1 MLEREQQAKLEAQLD
16 AELEN
21 QADLEREQ
29 REQES
34 EFGRRASVA
43 VEEEKM
49 PHEETLQALAK
60 ERELRARA
68 AFQQ

>member
-1 MLEREQQAKLEAQLD
+1 MEAQLD

-34 EFGRRASVA
+34 YFGRQASVA

-49 PHEETLQALAK
+49 QHEEKLQALTK
-60 ERELRARA
+60 ERELRACD
-68 AFQQ
+68 AFKQ

>member
-1 MLEREQQAKLEAQLD
+1 MLERERQAKLEAQLD

-29 REQES
+29 WEQES
-34 EFGRRASVA
+34 DFGRRSSVA

-49 PHEETLQALAK
+49 QHEEKVQALAK
-60 ERELRARA
+60 ERELWARN
-68 AFQQ
+68 AFKQ